1 MSQEWS
7 RRKLLGAAAGVGT
20 GCFTRPVLAQSG
32 GGVLERLRKAGS
44 VKIGIANA
52 PPYSSLKPDGT
63 PDGVAPSIVKVVMER
78 LGVPKLEASTAP
90 YGQMIPGLQ
99 AGRWDIIGAS
109 MSVSKARCELVR
121 FADPFT
127 IDHNAVAYIPSVLP
141 DPPHSIAE
149 TPVKNVTIGVTAG
162 SYVQAF
168 LEAVQTKP
176 GMITVFPDGP
186 SLIEGLLAKRVQTAF
201 TGVLALRTLRELKN
215 NAFEIFYP
223 IPDDGLHASSAC
235 FRLDDTDLYDAFQ
248 VEFRKMRKSGEA
260 ERIVARFGFDMKPE
274 YLEVDADRAC
284 AEAT

>member
-1 MSQEWS
+1 MSQDWS
-7 RRKLLGAAAGVGT
+7 RRKILGTAAGLGT
-20 GCFTRPVLAQSG
+20 ALAAGPLRAQSG
-32 GGVLERLRKAGS
+32 NGLLERLRKAGS

-63 PDGVAPSIVKVVMER
+63 VDGVAPSIVKVVMER
-78 LGVPKLEASTAP
+78 LGVPKLEVSTAP

-141 DPPHSIAE
+141 DPPRSIAE
-149 TPVKNVTIGVTAG
+149 TPIKNVTIGVTAG

-186 SLIEGLLAKRVQTAF
+186 SLIEGLMAKRVQTAF
-201 TGVLALRTLRELKN
+201 TGILALRTLRELKS
-215 NAFEIFYP
+215 NAFDIYYP
-223 IPDDGLHASSAC
+223 ILDDGLHASSSA
-235 FRLDDTDLYDAFQ
+235 FRLTDTDLYDAFQ

-260 ERIVARFGFDMKPE
+260 AEIVGRFGFDMKPE